1 MALLGQVSAITL
13 RNAAGQEQAAEEMLD
28 DARPDDTILL
38 QTESE
43 SLRRQPHTLSQAQQ
57 SAASRLRANLGVRGK
72 DDLNDPSL
80 YKYPNPKDG
89 ANWYELDNNDERIH
103 GSVRFEET
111 DDQSP
116 HDPDV
121 ADAPEDM
128 KRVGN
133 DHEELH
139 NAKLSPDGYYNGWF
153 HKDYEG
159 NYAQQKSR
167 HHRHHKKDQTMIQ
180 L

>member
-1 MALLGQVSAITL
+1 MYPPASA
-13 RNAAGQEQAAEEMLD
+13 
-28 DARPDDTILL
+28 
-38 QTESE
+38 
-43 SLRRQPHTLSQAQQ
+43 
-57 SAASRLRANLGVRGK
+57 
-72 DDLNDPSL
+72 
-80 YKYPNPKDG
+80 G
-89 ANWYELDNNDERIH
+89 ADWFELDRQDERIH
-103 GSVRFEET
+103 GSHRFEET

-153 HKDYEG
+153 HKDFEG
-159 NYAQQKSR
+159 NYAQKSR
-167 HHRHHKKDQTMIQ
+167 HHRHHKRDQTMIQ
-180 L
+180 LQ